1 MKQELMKKQ
10 SPITEKG
17 FKFTKPENVV
27 MFDNDITSTAKVV
40 YCAILKHV
48 NMKTKKCNLYVKTL
62 AQEVSRSVRTVQRSL
77 AQLIEKK
84 LIIRTERYG
93 ADGRNL
99 ASSFTVTG
107 PSSGFYSPDA
117 EIRVSKPAHETRAS
131 KNDPSDASETETTAE
146 KGVVD
151 MSPTGGTS
159 GGLINY
165 TKDNYITLKGEDTL
179 PNAGE
184 NLKNKKQDLDQK
196 EKQDLDQEEK
206 EDVPTLKHVPEIM
219 RTTARYLL
227 LRTGRKC
234 LEWYE
239 IPLLQFLASC
249 HRPGR
254 IQKEIDRA
262 CEIFIKKGRKLIT
275 LSFRYIAACL
285 KKQKTFTPWEK
296 SAKQNP
302 AAHLKAYDDWFAEYG
317 NLITEGAK
325 ADTGTSFADYD
336 KLIIGGAMA

>member
-1 MKQELMKKQ
+1 MKQELMKRQ
-10 SPITEKG
+10 SATTENG
-17 FKFTKPENVV
+17 FKFTQPENVV

-107 PSSGFYSPDA
+107 PSNESA
-117 EIRVSKPAHETRAS
+117 EAEKSSHNAP
-131 KNDPSDASETETTAE
+131 ETETMAE
-146 KGVVD
+146 EAARTPLTD

-159 GGLINY
+159 DGLINY
-165 TKDNYITLKGEDTL
+165 TKDNYIITLKGEDTL

-184 NLKNKKQDLDQK
+184 NLKN

-249 HRPGR
+249 HKPGR

>member
-1 MKQELMKKQ
+1 MKKELKEKQ
-10 SPITEKG
+10 SPTTEKG

-40 YCAILKHV
+40 YCAIMKHM
-48 NMKTKKCNLYVKTL
+48 NSKTRKCNLYVKTI

-77 AQLIEKK
+77 TQLINKN

-99 ASSFTVTG
+99 ASCFTVTG

-179 PNAGE
+179 PSSGE
-184 NLKNKKQDLDQK
+184 NSQEIKQDPEQ
-196 EKQDLDQEEK
+196 EK
-206 EDVPTLKHVPEIM
+206 EDPDVPTLKHVPEIM

-249 HRPGR
+249 HKPGR
-254 IQKEIDRA
+254 VQKEIDKA

-296 SAKQNP
+296 SEKAVKENP

-317 NLITEGAK
+317 DLITGGAK
-325 ADTGTSFADYD
+325 ATEETSFAEYD
-336 KLIIGGAMA
+336 RLIMGGATA